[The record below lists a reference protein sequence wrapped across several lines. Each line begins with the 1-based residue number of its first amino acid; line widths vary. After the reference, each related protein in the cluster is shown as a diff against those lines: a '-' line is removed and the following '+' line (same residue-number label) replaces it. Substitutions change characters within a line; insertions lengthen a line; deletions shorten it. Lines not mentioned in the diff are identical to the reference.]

1 MKKKIQLL
9 AVICCTVLLIPGCVV
24 NRGTKIYNSDEMIVK
39 DYNSYNLVMSRQS
52 VSENHLT
59 GSAQTM
65 EGMGEIWEFDA
76 PKDLD
81 VKIESQITVSSGKA
95 KLVLIDPDDTV
106 TILKEY
112 TADSKAEQKYSET
125 FRVKKGHNRMKL
137 VAGKDTQIEF
147 DISVDQGEMNTFGD

>member
-9 AVICCTVLLIPGCVV
+9 AVICCTVLLIPGCVM

-65 EGMGEIWEFDA
+65 EGMGEI
-76 PKDLD
+76 
-81 VKIESQITVSSGKA
+81 
-95 KLVLIDPDDTV
+95 
-106 TILKEY
+106 
-112 TADSKAEQKYSET
+112 
-125 FRVKKGHNRMKL
+125 NR
-137 VAGKDTQIEF
+137 Q
-147 DISVDQGEMNTFGD
+147 QGMGRWF

>member
-1 MKKKIQLL
+1 
-9 AVICCTVLLIPGCVV
+9 
-24 NRGTKIYNSDEMIVK
+24 
-39 DYNSYNLVMSRQS
+39 
-52 VSENHLT
+52 
-59 GSAQTM
+59 
-65 EGMGEIWEFDA
+65 MGEIWEFDA

-137 VAGKDTQIEF
+137 VAEKDTQIEF
-147 DISVDQGEMNTFGD
+147 DISVDQGEMNTF